1 MAKIHQET
9 VVLTFSTLIKDS
21 DSDVA
26 QVVNADTLTNLE
38 AVAQELAG
46 ANVIVEVIKAE

>member
-9 VVLTFSTLIKDS
+9 VVVTFSVLTKDS
-21 DSDVA
+21 DEDVA
-26 QVVNADTLTNLE
+26 QIINTDTLTNLE

-46 ANVIVEVIKAE
+46 ANVIVEVQKA